1 MTAEQ
6 RKNLEFMLNSTE
18 TKLKHILDGE
28 DLEAGTVL
36 GLEIELDR
44 LKLALQEEAET
55 VMELEIELDRLKLAM
70 QEEALE
76 RILKERENE
85 EKYGVKSG

>member
-28 DLEAGTVL
+28 DIEAGHVM

-44 LKLALQEEAET
+44 LKLALQEHAPRKNT
-55 VMELEIELDRLKLAM
+55 
-70 QEEALE
+70 
-76 RILKERENE
+76 
-85 EKYGVKSG
+85 